1 MLWIQIFVICFKYL
15 LPLYCLPFNSLS
27 GLFWWTEV
35 FNSNE
40 VQHHFSFAFTP
51 SHFSHVRL
59 CNTVDCSSPG
69 SSVHGILQARILEW
83 LAMPSSR
90 GSSWSRDWTCIS
102 CGSCIAV
109 RFFIKETPGKSHF
122 SCMITFFLFF
132 FKHLSLSRDSI
143 LSYRSFVFCPWHL
156 DLQSTAWNSFGDRMC
171 DGAISI
177 FFSFFSLIML
187 FSHLLVPT
195 CSLFFHSAYRVH
207 TFLPNFACLSD
218 HQLFRL
224 YPSITI

>member
-1 MLWIQIFVICFKYL
+1 MSDSATLWTVAHQA
-15 LPLYCLPFNSLS
+15 PLSMEFYRQEYWS
-27 GLFWWTEV
+27 GLPCL
-35 FNSNE
+35 
-40 VQHHFSFAFTP
+40 H
-51 SHFSHVRL
+51 
-59 CNTVDCSSPG
+59 PG
-69 SSVHGILQARILEW
+69 DL
-83 LAMPSSR
+83 PDP
-90 GSSWSRDWTCIS
+90 RDWTCIS

-122 SCMITFFLFF
+122 SCMITFFLSC

-156 DLQSTAWNSFGDRMC
+156 DLQSTACNSFGDRMC

-177 FFSFFSLIML
+177 FFSFFSLIMH

-195 CSLFFHSAYRVH
+195 CSLFFHSAYCVH
-207 TFLPNFACLSD
+207 TFLPNFVCLSD